1 MSLKKLPLLLVFIL
15 AQSVLGQNA
24 KIYEEKR
31 VMKTYPFS
39 DPNPVPDM
47 EMNYPYFRYDGFT
60 NKSRQQEWNMV
71 VLENDY
77 IKVFVNTDV
86 GGKIWGAIEKSTGQ
100 EFLYFNEVVKF
111 RDVAQRGPW
120 TSGGLEF
127 NFGFIGHTSTS
138 ATPQDYVI
146 KNNAD
151 GSVSCIIGAIDLH
164 THAQWNVEI
173 KLEKDKAY
181 VETISSCFNT
191 GNLPEPYYH
200 YSNAAAKA
208 DGDLEF
214 IFPGDHY
221 VGHEQIVSTWPEED
235 GREISFYKNNDFGG
249 PKSYHIVNS
258 IAEYMG
264 GYYHEDDYGFGNLHD
279 FRAMPGKKL
288 WIWGLSDE
296 GMIWEGLLTDSD
308 GQYIE
313 YQTGATFNQAMEASS
328 LTPFK
333 HREIIPYDSDISSEV
348 YFPLKQT
355 GGMVM
360 ANRNA
365 VLNVLEVD
373 KSTIEIRL
381 SPLAPLQG
389 DLVVKSESETV
400 ATQTLSLKP
409 LELYST
415 KVNVGEGKEY
425 RIQIGKNI
433 LSYSSETGDEIV
445 DRPVLPNTEFDWDSA
460 IGWFTKGFEIEKQ
473 YGYTVSGRARK
484 MAQVY
489 YLKALE
495 LDPAYAPAL
504 RRAAFNYYRMMQ
516 YDEALSLINKAL
528 AIDTYDPE
536 ANYLFGLLNV
546 KLNKKANAKSGFSIA
561 AQSTS
566 FRTAAHTELTKL
578 YLKENDLDAAL
589 EEVENAL
596 DYNRKNLVA
605 QELKV
610 LIFRLKND
618 KEQAEDA
625 LRELYKLDNTNA
637 FVAHE
642 AKLLGSD
649 GYIELNKLITNE
661 LQSESYIEL
670 ALKYHA
676 VGQNE
681 ESIEVLKQS
690 PADAKVL
697 LLLAYLDVANRENWL
712 QKALKASP
720 NLVFP
725 FRTEMYEALTELTAL
740 SDDWKLNYYKALIL
754 WKKELL
760 EEAKALMQQCGDR
773 PDYAPFYLA
782 KAKLFA
788 NEGTLV
794 DQALEKAKQLAPK
807 DWRVQLALVD
817 QLIGKQQ
824 YSEAAKIAKKVYDSN
839 LDNSVMG
846 IRYASALLKSGK
858 YKQALSFL
866 EQLVIIPFEGAF
878 EGRAIYHEAAI
889 RLAYESIHK
898 GNYAGAVTY
907 VEKAKLWP
915 KNLGTGLPYNVDERL
930 ENSILAHCY
939 GKMGKTELA
948 AQRYQEIVDYG
959 LDNDDPENA
968 NLYLQILALQRTDA
982 AGKIPSRIEEALK
995 RDPNNSY
1002 VLWVKA
1008 MYEGGPSAGQLTE
1021 KLQEENQQNPL
1032 NNTFLL
1038 VKDFLDITPSSN
1050 P

>member
-1 MSLKKLPLLLVFIL
+1 M
-15 AQSVLGQNA
+15 
-24 KIYEEKR
+24 
-31 VMKTYPFS
+31 T
-39 DPNPVPDM
+39 
-47 EMNYPYFRYDGFT
+47 YPYFKYDGFT

-77 IKVFVNTDV
+77 IKVFVNTDI

-127 NFGFIGHTSTS
+127 NYGFIGHTSTT

-146 KNNAD
+146 KNNED
-151 GSVSCIIGAIDLH
+151 GSVSCIVGAIDLH

-208 DGDLEF
+208 EEDLEF

-221 VGHEQIVSTWPEED
+221 VGHEQIVSTWPRED

-264 GYYHEDDYGFGNLHD
+264 GYYHEDDFGFGNLHD
-279 FRAMPGKKL
+279 FRSMPGKKL

-296 GMIWEGLLTDSD
+296 GMIWEDLLTDAD

-313 YQTGATFNQAMEASS
+313 FQTGATFNQAMEGST

-333 HREIIPYDSDISSEV
+333 HREIIPHDSDISSEI

-355 GGMVM
+355 GGMVK

-373 KSTIEIRL
+373 KSNIEIRL
-381 SPLAPLQG
+381 SPLAPLKG
-389 DLVVKSESETV
+389 DLVVKSDGETV
-400 ATQTLSLKP
+400 ATQALSLKP
-409 LELYST
+409 LELYSV
-415 KVNVGEGKEY
+415 KVNVGT
-425 RIQIGKNI
+425 GKNYSIQVGEHI
-433 LSYSSETGDEIV
+433 LSYASETGDAIV
-445 DRPVLPNTEFDWDSA
+445 DRPILPNNEFDWNSA
-460 IGWFTKGFEIEKQ
+460 TGLFTKGFEIEKQ
-473 YGYTVSGRARK
+473 YGYTQSGRARK
-484 MAQVY
+484 VAQEF

-495 LDPAYAPAL
+495 MDPAYAPAL

-516 YDEALSLINKAL
+516 YDKALSFTNKAL
-528 AIDTYDPE
+528 AINTYDPE
-536 ANYLFGLLNV
+536 ANYLFGLVNV
-546 KLNKKANAKSGFSIA
+546 KLGKKANAKSGFSIA

-566 FRTAAHTELTKL
+566 FRTAAHTELARL
-578 YLKENDLDAAL
+578 YLRENDLGATL
-589 EEVENAL
+589 QEVNKAL

-605 QELKV
+605 QELKELV
-610 LIFRLKND
+610 FRLLGD
-618 KEQAEDA
+618 KQQAQET
-625 LRELYKLDNTNA
+625 LEELYQLDNTNA
-637 FVAHE
+637 FVAQE
-642 AKLLGSD
+642 AKLLGIE
-649 GYIELNKLITNE
+649 GYVGLSNLITNE
-661 LQSESYIEL
+661 LPSESYIAL

-676 VGQNE
+676 AGRDE
-681 ESIEVLKQS
+681 ESISVLKQS
-690 PADAKVL
+690 PADAKIL
-697 LLLAYLDVANRENWL
+697 LMLAYLDVPNREDWL
-712 QKALKASP
+712 EKALNTSP

-725 FRTEMYEALTELTAL
+725 FRTEVYEALGELTKL
-740 SDDWKLNYYKALIL
+740 SDDWKLSYYMALIL

-760 EEAKALMQQCGDR
+760 EEAQTTMLKCGDR

-788 NEGTLV
+788 HDDAIV
-794 DQALEKAKQLAPK
+794 ADALEKAKQIAPK

-817 QLIGKQQ
+817 QLIGKKQ
-824 YSEAAKIAKKVYDSN
+824 YLEAAKIAKKVYDAN
-839 LDNSVMG
+839 PDNSLMG
-846 IRYASALLKSGK
+846 IRHASALLKSGK
-858 YKQALSFL
+858 YKQTLSFL
-866 EQLVIIPFEGAF
+866 ERLVIIPFEGAF
-878 EGRAIYHEAAI
+878 EGRDIYHEAAI
-889 RLAYESIHK
+889 RLAYESIQK
-898 GNYAGAVTY
+898 SDFANAISY
-907 VEKAKLWP
+907 VETAKLWP
-915 KNLGTGLPYNVDERL
+915 RNLGTGKPYNVDERL
-930 ENSILAHCY
+930 ENSILVHCY
-939 GKMGKTELA
+939 KKMGKSELG
-948 AQRYQEIVDYG
+948 AQFNQKIADYR
-959 LDNDDPENA
+959 LDEDDPENA
-968 NLYLQILALQRTDA
+968 NIHLQILALQRMNA
-982 AGKIPSRIEEALK
+982 AEEIPLRIDEALN
-995 RDPNNSY
+995 RDRNNSF
-1002 VLWVKA
+1002 VVWAKA
-1008 MYEGGPSAGQLTE
+1008 INEGGTSAEQLTKE
-1021 KLQEENQQNPL
+1021 LQEQNIQHPL

-1038 VKDFLDITPSSN
+1038 VKDFLDVSQSSN